1 MILRPQFRL
10 MKPLHHHHDPA
21 QSEVLAHIC
30 FVLGC
35 DLARAEKSFNSMRNI
50 KSRVLLFDGQSRTW
64 RGCDWVPDDK
74 DSAIRELQFQI
85 VKIQSDIRYI
95 KRILGNK
102 IKKKSK
108 SKLKEEL
115 AYLSCPCGC
124 KGFDETESNGIYKC
138 KVCSKTI
145 SNDNNLKLYNLWNV
159 SGNKIINSDN
169 I

>member
-1 MILRPQFRL
+1 MTLRTLFSMMP
-10 MKPLHHHHDPA
+10 PTSHHHDPA
-21 QSEVLAHIC
+21 QSGVLAHIC
-30 FVLGC
+30 KVLGC
-35 DLARAEKSFNSMRNI
+35 DMVKAEKSFNSMRNI

-64 RGCDWVPDDK
+64 RGCDWVPNDVESVLRD
-74 DSAIRELQFQI
+74 LQNKVLMI
-85 VKIQSDIRYI
+85 EKDIRYI
-95 KRILGNK
+95 KKLCK
-102 IKKKSK
+102 IKKRSKSK

-124 KGFDETESNGIYKC
+124 KGFEETQQESIYKC